1 MLTRHSGVSCC
12 VGKRPMVQREVYG
25 WKHWH
30 LGSTCDLQ
38 EILSRL
44 LVPLSS
50 SVCMEPI
57 RAAHCI
63 RVVRSVKWK
72 FVNCSVQLGAQ
83 TIWAVLVIDP
93 RKSHQ
98 SSLFWVWLI
107 LCFSHASSCSHHASS
122 CFHHVSW
129 PNHNVCGRRSMHTVL
144 AGKYTSHKVSHCVH
158 FSVFSYTTYM
168 CEAWPS
174 PPSILRTL
182 HLIER
187 KLWCH

>member
-1 MLTRHSGVSCC
+1 MLTRHSGVSCS
-12 VGKRPMVQREVYG
+12 VGQRPMVQREVYG

-38 EILSRL
+38 ETSSRL
-44 LVPLSS
+44 LVPLCS
-50 SVCMEPI
+50 SVYMEPMW
-57 RAAHCI
+57 AAHCI
-63 RVVRSVKWK
+63 RAFRSVKWK

-83 TIWAVLVIDP
+83 MVWAVLVIGP

-98 SSLFWVWLI
+98 SSLFWVRLI
-107 LCFSHASSCSHHASS
+107 LCFHHA
-122 CFHHVSW
+122 SW

-144 AGKYTSHKVSHCVH
+144 AGKYTSHKASHCVH

-168 CEAWPS
+168 WEAWPS

-182 HLIER
+182 HLVER